1 MSIFD
6 FDAHA
11 HLSSLSYKR
20 SDVAKAIELANKK
33 AAFGHFLVCIT
44 TAGDVL
50 VLPEFSVAVRDD
62 IAETVY
68 DNLTGY
74 IFKEKKGA

>member
-1 MSIFD
+1 MSKID

-11 HLSSLSYKR
+11 HLSSMSYKR
-20 SDVAKAIELANKK
+20 TDVARAIKLANKK
-33 AAFGHFLVCIT
+33 ASQGHFVVCIT
-44 TAGDVL
+44 NANDVL
-50 VLPEFSVAVRDD
+50 VLPEYSASVRDD

-74 IFKEKKGA
+74 IFKAQKGA

>member
-1 MSIFD
+1 MSNFD

-11 HLSSLSYKR
+11 HLGSMTHKR
-20 SDVAKAIELANKK
+20 SDVQRAIELANKK
-33 AAFGHFLVCIT
+33 APKGHFLVCIT
-44 TAGDVL
+44 NAGECL
-50 VLPEFSVAVRDD
+50 VLPEYSASVRDD

-74 IFKEKKGA
+74 IFKARTGA

>member
-1 MSIFD
+1 MSKID

-20 SDVAKAIELANKK
+20 TDVAIAIDLANKK
-33 AAFGHFLVCIT
+33 ASQGHFVVCIT
-44 TAGDVL
+44 KENNVL
-50 VLPEFSVAVRDD
+50 VLPEYSISVRDD

-74 IFKEKKGA
+74 IFKARQGA